1 VRLLL
6 FHVYFLENVGR
17 PEGMSLEDIAQ
28 GYDAMYGMPSAK
40 MKGTFAFATIVHFVV
55 FAIIAIINR
64 SIVQC
69 VVFVN
74 ITVIN

>member
-40 MKGTFAFATIVHFVV
+40 MKGWSSPSPPSASRRVTTL
-55 FAIIAIINR
+55 R
-64 SIVQC
+64 SALRFC
-69 VVFVN
+69 
-74 ITVIN
+74 